1 MGEGELELCLP
12 SPKDGRGVG
21 GEGKDLSKIGMLP
34 INMSNFNYSQ
44 HRKDYII
51 LLTILLIA
59 LAIDRTWFF
68 LDESIPSYDQSAH
81 LTTALHHYRIFQN
94 FNIFSGD
101 WWLSLWQLTPS
112 YRAPFVYICT
122 VPFLILF
129 GRGSDQASLV
139 NLLYTAMIILSVYH
153 LGNFLF
159 KNRKTSITASIF
171 CLLFPVLGIM
181 RTDYLLDYGL
191 TAIVT
196 VTFAILTIWKDSYI
210 GFLSWV
216 LTIILGVGIGLILLA
231 KPTGFIFILVPSIW
245 TLISFIIKRKFI
257 KLIQT
262 CSSLTIAWLI
272 CGSWYGLNWL
282 TIITSALNAN
292 QVGKGEGDPSP
303 TSIAGW
309 LYYPQIIPESVGL
322 PILCVSIGIL
332 LVYLIKSRLT
342 IDLIPVNL
350 HKSARI
356 WLLVTLASSYI
367 ICSLGTN
374 KDIRFILP
382 CFPIIS
388 LILADLFNLIEN
400 IYFDRLRL
408 ATLVLSSIVLLN
420 NLFPLPLIQAWGGKH
435 LPNND
440 GNKYPLHKLINK
452 IIETNPYLRSTL
464 GVIPVSTPQI
474 NEFTLDYFGTLADF
488 RVYGRK
494 LTTNLSQVEQDLQ
507 NFSWYVTRDN
517 EPEEP
522 GERGETKRKLKSL
535 VESST
540 DLKLQGDWIL
550 PNGDKIRL
558 YHRRNPYVV
567 VEKLSNSESVISL
580 EKVAI
585 SQQVVFDKN
594 NPVTYEITGSWD
606 DLQNGL
612 LLLKWQNSQSSW
624 YHDHAIGLGNL
635 YCGIKCHPEGTF
647 RVKEALATFIPK
659 TIPLGKY
666 QLSALYLDRRSN
678 KITSLNIPDI
688 TVNVTDIGT
697 VKTLPPL
704 DLVTRT
710 SQLAQELQQGKLN
723 NIFVQIDNFNQYDPT
738 QDYLKQI
745 DSAANYRLQRE
756 PNNLNWRYTLVLSQL
771 LQRQVPELIQ
781 NLIELTK
788 YDAQNP
794 YTWLYLAFVYL
805 YNFQPAQAEPKLA
818 IAEQLKPDIPELKTL
833 KSVINIMKLLPLQW
847 FTTKQ

>member
-1 MGEGELELCLP
+1 
-12 SPKDGRGVG
+12 
-21 GEGKDLSKIGMLP
+21 
-34 INMSNFNYSQ
+34 MSDFEHSQ

-51 LLTILLIA
+51 LLAIWLIA
-59 LAIDRTWFF
+59 LAIDRAWFF
-68 LDESIPSYDQSAH
+68 LDESIPAYDQSAH
-81 LTTALHHYRIFQN
+81 LTTALHHYRIFQD
-94 FNIFSGD
+94 FNIFSGN

-122 VPFLILF
+122 VPFLMLF
-129 GRGSDQASLV
+129 GRGFDQAGLV

-153 LGNFLF
+153 LGNYLF
-159 KNRKTSITASIF
+159 KNRKISITASIF
-171 CLLFPVLGIM
+171 CLLFPILGIM
-181 RTDYLLDYGL
+181 RTDYLLDYGF
-191 TAIVT
+191 TAIII
-196 VTFAILTIWKDSYI
+196 VTFTVLTIWKDSFL
-210 GFLSWV
+210 GLLSWG

-231 KPTGFIFILVPSIW
+231 KSTGIIFILVPSIW
-245 TLISFIIKRKFI
+245 TLISFIKKRKFL

-262 CSSLTIAWLI
+262 CSSLIIAWLI
-272 CGSWYGLNWL
+272 CGFWYSLNWL

-292 QVGKGEGDPSP
+292 QVGKREGDPSF
-303 TSIAGW
+303 TTLAGW
-309 LYYPQIIPESVGL
+309 LYYPQLIPESVGL
-322 PILCVSIGIL
+322 PILSVSIGIL
-332 LVYLIKSRLT
+332 LVYLIKSKFT
-342 IDLIPVNL
+342 TDLISVNT

-356 WLLVTLASSYI
+356 WLLVTLLSSYI
-367 ICSLGTN
+367 ICSFGTN

-408 ATLVLSSIVLLN
+408 ATLVLSIIVLLN
-420 NLFPLPLIQAWGGKH
+420 NLFPLPLIQASGGKH

-440 GNKYPLHKLINK
+440 GNKYPLAKLINK
-452 IIETNPYLRSTL
+452 INETNLYLRSTL
-464 GVIPVSTPQI
+464 GVIPVSTPQV
-474 NEFTLDYFGTLADF
+474 NQFTLDYFGTLADF
-488 RVYGRK
+488 RVYSRK
-494 LTTNLSQVEQDLQ
+494 LTTKLSEVEQDLQ
-507 NFSWYVTRDN
+507 YFSWYVTRDN

-540 DLKLQGDWIL
+540 DLKLQGDWML
-550 PNGDKIRL
+550 PDNDKIRL
-558 YHRRNPYVV
+558 YHRKNPHVV
-567 VEKLSNSESVISL
+567 VEKLSNSESIITL

-585 SQQVVFDKN
+585 SQELILDNN
-594 NPVTYEITGSWD
+594 NPVTYQITGSWD

-612 LLLKWQNSQSSW
+612 LLLKWHNNQSSW
-624 YHDHAIGLGNL
+624 DHDHAIGLGNL
-635 YCGIKCHPEGTF
+635 YCGIKCHPQGTF
-647 RVKEALATFIPK
+647 RVKEALAIFIPK
-659 TIPLGKY
+659 SLPIGKY
-666 QLSALYLDRRSN
+666 QLSALYLDRRNN

-688 TVNVTDIGT
+688 VVNVTDIGT
-697 VKTLPPL
+697 VEKSPAL

-723 NIFVQIDNFNQYDPT
+723 NIFAQIDNFNQYDPT

-745 DSAANYRLQRE
+745 NLAANYHLEKE

-771 LQRQVPELIQ
+771 LQRQAPELIQ
-781 NLIELTK
+781 NLIQLTK

-805 YNFQPAQAEPKLA
+805 YNFQPVQAEQKLA

-833 KSVINIMKLLPLQW
+833 KTVTNIMKFLPSQW
-847 FTTKQ
+847 FATKE